1 MGKLVAGVGVNDADY
16 QVVRFGDPDENGR
29 RKQE

>member
-16 QVVRFGDPDENGR
+16 SVVKFSEPDAQG
-29 RKQE
+29 KCP